1 MKSTTI
7 KFILIT
13 TFILF
18 IQSCGIFKCPSQNP
32 KIVPIKSYY
41 EIFGN
46 DSYRKYYT
54 VSKSF
59 LTPRMQEICTRDFM
73 REIPAAVFKYT
84 ETRWDPQ
91 RKCYFYFFNF
101 CFRNEVCYAYDAE
114 KDKLL
119 FKVFISPLVLD
130 ETFED
135 ITIEDLESDDE
146 KSYNNKQIK

>member
-1 MKSTTI
+1 MTRKNF
-7 KFILIT
+7 KFCIL
-13 TFILF
+13 
-18 IQSCGIFKCPSQNP
+18 
-32 KIVPIKSYY
+32 
-41 EIFGN
+41 
-46 DSYRKYYT
+46 
-54 VSKSF
+54 
-59 LTPRMQEICTRDFM
+59 
-73 REIPAAVFKYT
+73 
-84 ETRWDPQ
+84 

-101 CFRNEVCYAYDAE
+101 YFNNDVCYAYDAE